1 MIKEDILAKEFT
13 RLVDLYYPKI
23 GKLLDGC
30 YVKVITSYWGRPR
43 KRLQYIGIYCCEEIL
58 PYIET
63 KKNILREIAE
73 NMGLAQVVFLN
84 SSRLLRDPMSKL
96 KYADPRLWFDL
107 HLLEV

>member
-1 MIKEDILAKEFT
+1 M
-13 RLVDLYYPKI
+13 
-23 GKLLDGC
+23 
-30 YVKVITSYWGRPR
+30 
-43 KRLQYIGIYCCEEIL
+43 L

-63 KKNILREIAE
+63 KKNIFREIAE

-96 KYADPRLWFDL
+96 KHADPRLWFDL